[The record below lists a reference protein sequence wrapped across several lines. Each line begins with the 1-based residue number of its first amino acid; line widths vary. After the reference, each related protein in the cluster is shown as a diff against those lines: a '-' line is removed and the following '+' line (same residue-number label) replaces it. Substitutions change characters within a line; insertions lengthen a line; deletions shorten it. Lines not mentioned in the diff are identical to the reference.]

1 MQKFI
6 ARTAAICLL
15 LASAGC
21 VEGGASK
28 ADSTELQPL
37 PVTVQ
42 VDPEDVLRVVPP
54 HAYGM
59 HASLYDNKLHDP
71 ALASQLDDAGISLLR
86 WPGGGYSDNYH
97 WASHSMTRFSDG
109 KPGYLAEGSDFGAF
123 VEMLDR
129 VGRSAMITVNYG
141 SNRSHD
147 GPGEPK
153 EAAAWVA
160 YANGAPDDETVIGED
175 GTGFDWQTVGYW
187 ASLRSSVPLD
197 VDDGKNFLRIERPD
211 PIDIEYWEVGNEVF
225 GNGYYASGDDD
236 GFELDMHVPYDGTSR
251 RDHPDLSPA
260 RYGQGV
266 AEFVAAMKAVDPS
279 IKVGAVLV
287 TPPADNSWAPTW
299 NDEVL
304 AECATVIDFGVI
316 HFYPSDPNLLTVSS
330 RLMPDMF
337 EQLHDALDR
346 HAGENADDIEITVT
360 EVGPPPGYDDYQD
373 SVMGLFAADA
383 YLSFIR
389 HGATNVDWL
398 ELHNG
403 TFLSERFEPGSAYY
417 GIQLAHAT
425 AGPGEAL
432 VRAESSRP
440 LDIVAHAGVRDDD
453 SVAVLLINTSSH
465 RVTEV
470 TIDVPGASG
479 GAMLRSLSSS
489 ESHASESYAPEVS
502 GPEPVEATDGAL
514 IVTLPPE
521 TVMLV
526 ELDAP

>member
-1 MQKFI
+1 MQSFFV
-6 ARTAAICLL
+6 RTGATCLL

-21 VEGGASK
+21 VDGGASK
-28 ADSTELQPL
+28 ADSTEVQPL
-37 PVTVQ
+37 AVTVR
-42 VDPEDVLRVVPP
+42 VDPEDVLRIVPP

-59 HASLYDNKLHDP
+59 HASVYDNALHDP
-71 ALASQLDDAGISLLR
+71 DLASELDASGISLLR

-97 WASHSMTRFSDG
+97 WATHTMSPWSNGDR
-109 KPGYLAEGSDFGAF
+109 GYLAEGSDFGSF
-123 VEMLDR
+123 VRMLDR
-129 VGRSAMITVNYG
+129 VDRAAMITVNYG
-141 SNRSHD
+141 SNQLHD

-175 GTGFDWQTVGYW
+175 GTGFDWRTVGYW
-187 ASLRSSVPLD
+187 ASLRASPPLD

-211 PIDIEYWEVGNEVF
+211 PIGIEYWEVGNEVF
-225 GNGYYASGDDD
+225 GNGYYENGGDE
-236 GFELDMHVPYDGTSR
+236 GFELDMHVPYDGTNR
-251 RDHPDLSPA
+251 HDHPDLSPA

-266 AEFVAAMKAVDPS
+266 AEFVAAMKAVDS
-279 IKVGAVLV
+279 TIKVGAVLV
-287 TPPADNSWAPTW
+287 TPPADLRWAPTW
-299 NDEVL
+299 NDDVL
-304 AECATVIDFGVI
+304 AECATVIDFGII

-330 RLMPDMF
+330 RLMPHMF
-337 EQLHDALDR
+337 EQLHDALER
-346 HAGENADDIEITVT
+346 HAGENADNIEITAT

-389 HGATNVDWL
+389 YGVANVDWL

-403 TFLSERFEPGSAYY
+403 TFLSERFGPGSAYY

-425 AGPGEAL
+425 AAPGEAL

-440 LDIVAHAGVRDDD
+440 MDIIAHAGVRADE

-470 TIDVPGASG
+470 TIDAPGPSR
-479 GAMLRSLSSS
+479 GARLRSLSSS
-489 ESHASESYAPEVS
+489 ESHASESHAPEVT
-502 GPEPVEATDGAL
+502 GPERVEATESAL
-514 IVTLPPE
+514 VVTIPPE

-526 ELDAP
+526 ELDAL